1 MCCPAAR
8 FCNTLCAAAL
18 ALPPG
23 ARVLVHDYTKR
34 AHYADVESVLQ
45 RVMVADS
52 LAVFEV
58 RGDEA
63 SRSAALALYERYK
76 FDPR

>member
-1 MCCPAAR
+1 
-8 FCNTLCAAAL
+8 
-18 ALPPG
+18 
-23 ARVLVHDYTKR
+23 VHDYTKR